1 MISDDANASRFNK
14 PRCGPGG
21 YRCFSSPCSLRP
33 PAVKADNLA
42 LLVVQR
48 HDDAAVKMFVAAVAP
63 QAKLRQPRSQHVAFL
78 AILLR
83 QPQAQR
89 PVGEAELKTRQ

>member
-1 MISDDANASRFNK
+1 MRPGRIQVPQFA
-14 PRCGPGG
+14 PR
-21 YRCFSSPCSLRP
+21 RRRAARP
-33 PAVKADNLA
+33 PSVKADDLA

-63 QAKLRQPRSQHVAFL
+63 QAQLRQPRSQRVAFL
-78 AILLR
+78 AILEG

-89 PVGEAELKTRQ
+89 AVGKAELKTRDEFVAPQPA